1 MEVGCP
7 MLIQNELKSGVS
19 LNEVATTFESTS
31 AAAAEVELSILL
43 SECPMYSALQLIN
56 CKANFFFKNEN
67 FLNDQLIMKTN
78 KITFLEKFLGL

>member
-1 MEVGCP
+1 MYGGCNCL

-56 CKANFFFKNEN
+56 CKAKFSSK
-67 FLNDQLIMKTN
+67 MKISWMTN
-78 KITFLEKFLGL
+78 